1 MTLKDRTSA
10 SFGFEWAKFSDIFAE
25 YEENFLSYISP
36 IDKSFFKDKIVLDA
50 GCGAGRHAYF
60 AAKWGAHVTA
70 IDASNDAVIAAMQNF
85 MDSDVFD
92 VDITVGIAD
101 IYEMPE
107 DHKKHFDASFCIGVL
122 HHLPDPQLGF
132 NKIVET
138 VKSGGTV
145 SIWVYGKKDNK
156 LAMYL
161 YEPLR
166 KITTRIP
173 HKILYYMALV
183 PASVMQ
189 ISNWIHLPL
198 FSYYARF
205 PFKTK
210 WNDSFDVFSAPSA
223 KYYTLEEIRGWFETV
238 GLKDIQVSYRM
249 LDGKAKGIK
258 GMGVK
263 V

>member
-25 YEENFLSYISP
+25 YEGNFLSYISP
-36 IDKSFFKDKIVLDA
+36 IDKSFFKDKVVLDA

-60 AAKWGAHVTA
+60 AAKFGAKEVVG
-70 IDASNDAVIAAMQNF
+70 IDASDRALEAAFENTK
-85 MDSDVFD
+85 DLGVF
-92 VDITVGIAD
+92 VWMYD
-101 IYEMPE
+101 IYELPE
-107 DHKKHFDASFCIGVL
+107 DWNGTFDFVVTIGVL

-132 NKIVET
+132 QKLIPLL
-138 VKSGGTV
+138 KGGGTI

-173 HKILYYMALV
+173 HKILYYMALI
-183 PASVMQ
+183 PATIMQ
-189 ISNWIHLPL
+189 MANWLRLPI

-223 KYYTLEEIRGWFETV
+223 RYYTLEEIRAWFEQA
-238 GLKDIQVSYRM
+238 GLKDIIVSYRM

-263 V
+263 